1 MKHINNVLI
10 PNTNNKNVNKWI
22 IHIPY
27 NEPEVMKINRMFKIL
42 NDSLISN
49 NRNSNR
55 AVTTKTFYN

>member
-1 MKHINNVLI
+1 MDKSCSITMKHINNVLI

-42 NDSLISN
+42 N
-49 NRNSNR
+49 NR
-55 AVTTKTFYN
+55 A

>member
-27 NEPEVMKINRMFKIL
+27 NEPEVMRINRMFKIL
-42 NDSLISN
+42 N
-49 NRNSNR
+49 NR
-55 AVTTKTFYN
+55 A